1 MSNNPNSW
9 EEPFVKEVANQVV
22 LENLSL
28 DDDHSNDY
36 VKFIRILNYTYYKYQ
51 PMYPHARLN
60 PRIIKSIVDYVNV
73 LRPTFNTTA
82 VPTGSFDGPAVQA
95 TLIDT
100 DDDGNIYGRRVQGKK
115 NTLHKRLT
123 SMFGITSKK
132 PIATPVGGTRRKR
145 RSKKSRKSKKT
156 RKTNNTIRKK
166 RY

>member
-1 MSNNPNSW
+1 MSNYSDAW

-82 VPTGSFDGPAVQA
+82 VPPDSFDGPPVQA
-95 TLIDT
+95 TLIDR

-123 SMFGITSKK
+123 SMFGITSNK
-132 PIATPVGGTRRKR
+132 PIATPVGGKRKTRKSKK
-145 RSKKSRKSKKT
+145 SKKSR
-156 RKTNNTIRKK
+156 RHRKK
-166 RY
+166 RV

>member
-1 MSNNPNSW
+1 MSNNPDAW

-28 DDDHSNDY
+28 DDDRSNDS

-51 PMYPHARLN
+51 PMYPHARVN
-60 PRIIKSIVDYVNV
+60 PRIIKSIVDYVKV

-82 VPTGSFDGPAVQA
+82 VPTGSFEGPPVQA

-100 DDDGNIYGRRVQGKK
+100 DDDGYLYATRKPGKK

-123 SMFGITSKK
+123 SMFGITSNK
-132 PIATPVGGTRRKR
+132 PIATPVGGKRKTRKA
-145 RSKKSRKSKKT
+145 KKAKKT
-156 RKTNNTIRKK
+156 RRHRKK
-166 RY
+166 RV

>member
-1 MSNNPNSW
+1 MSYSDAW

-36 VKFIRILNYTYYKYQ
+36 VRFIRILNYTYYKYQ

-95 TLIDT
+95 TMIDT
-100 DDDGNIYGRRVQGKK
+100 DDDGNIYGEVVPGKK

-123 SMFGITSKK
+123 SWFGMTSKK

-145 RSKKSRKSKKT
+145 RSKKSKKT
-156 RKTNNTIRKK
+156 RRQRKK
-166 RY
+166 RR